1 MLLDSHSEAKRAWPD
16 TKTHVYTW
24 LQTGQANKK
33 KEAIMPIL
41 PYNGI
46 WPTIAEDVFIAPG
59 AMVIGNVTIHEGGSI
74 WYNAV
79 VRGDSAPIVIG
90 RRTNVQDNC
99 TLHVDAD
106 APLTIGEEC
115 TLGHGAI
122 VHGATVG
129 NHVLVG
135 MNAAVLS
142 HAQVGSNTIIGA
154 CALVGERKSMP
165 QGVLAVGV
173 PAKVMR
179 NLSEA
184 EQENIVNSAAGYCER
199 ASTHR
204 ESLKSL

>member
-1 MLLDSHSEAKRAWPD
+1 
-16 TKTHVYTW
+16 
-24 LQTGQANKK
+24 
-33 KEAIMPIL
+33 MPIL

-46 WPTIAEDVFIAPG
+46 WPTIADDVFIAPG
-59 AMVIGNVTIHEGGSI
+59 AMVIGNVTIHEGASI

-135 MNAAVLS
+135 MHAAVLS
-142 HAQVGSNTIIGA
+142 HAQVASNTIIGA
-154 CALVGERKSMP
+154 CALVGERKSIP

-184 EQENIVNSAAGYCER
+184 EQENIVNSAAGYFER

>member
-1 MLLDSHSEAKRAWPD
+1 
-16 TKTHVYTW
+16 
-24 LQTGQANKK
+24 
-33 KEAIMPIL
+33 MPIL
-41 PYNGI
+41 PYEGI
-46 WPTIAEDVFIAPG
+46 WPTIAGDVFIAPG
-59 AMVIGNVTIHEGGSI
+59 AMVIGNVTIHEGASI

-135 MNAAVLS
+135 MNASVLS
-142 HAQVGSNTIIGA
+142 HAQVGSNTVIGA
-154 CALVGERKSMP
+154 CALVGERKSIP
-165 QGVLAVGV
+165 EGVLAVGV
-173 PAKVMR
+173 PAKVTR
-179 NLSEA
+179 DLSEA

-199 ASTHR
+199 ASAHR
-204 ESLKSL
+204 ESLNGL